1 MLSAIVD
8 LFWKIGAA
16 LFGWLHPVKPV
27 AQEAVTQ
34 QQRVDAD
41 IVNQPDRSQAVKDLD
56 NDSI

>member
-16 LFGWLHPVKPV
+16 LFGWLHPVKSV

-41 IVNQPDRSQAVKDLD
+41 IVNQPDRSHAVKDLD